1 MCIKTARLW
10 NKRVAGSLLQPF
22 QARIVLY
29 PKCFLPVWS
38 RNMGHNISTISI
50 TPFQAYISFLDALAS
65 LKTMIK
71 IKSLMFSRFCH
82 LQSITE
88 YYRVLQ
94 SITEYCR
101 VLQRIA
107 EYYRVLQGITEYYR
121 VLQNIT
127 EYYRVLQ
134 SITEY

>member
-1 MCIKTARLW
+1 MQAKYQEGDHPMCKNTIL
-10 NKRVAGSLLQPF
+10 
-22 QARIVLY
+22 
-29 PKCFLPVWS
+29 
-38 RNMGHNISTISI
+38 GHPLN
-50 TPFQAYISFLDALAS
+50 FLDALAS
-65 LKTMIK
+65 LKTIFK